1 MQPATENK
9 AAIEDKHVVVMEHPS
24 VRIVQLDYPL
34 RGQGCRPAR
43 SGSTR
48 LAGAVFETSR

>member
-24 VRIVQLDYPL
+24 VRIVQLDSLLYVDKVA
-34 RGQGCRPAR
+34 GPALVR
-43 SGSTR
+43 HNAPG
-48 LAGAVFETSR
+48 